1 MDHKGQMGKR
11 WWHKYEVVPV
21 TKQKRTTKS
30 HQISYP
36 FIPLKPKKREG
47 DQIIQYPN
55 SIFFFLKAKR
65 GSIFLHCMDCGLGK
79 KMWVRVKIIKK
90 MNEMIKE

>member
-36 FIPLKPKKREG
+36 FIPLKPKKKGRG
-47 DQIIQYPN
+47 PNN
-55 SIFFFLKAKR
+55 SIPQFYFFFSQGQKGFHFSSLY
-65 GSIFLHCMDCGLGK
+65 GL
-79 KMWVRVKIIKK
+79 WVGEKNVG
-90 MNEMIKE
+90 

>member
-36 FIPLKPKKREG
+36 FIPLKPKKKGRG
-47 DQIIQYPN
+47 PNN
-55 SIFFFLKAKR
+55 SIPQFYFFFSRPKGVPFFFIVWSLGWGKK
-65 GSIFLHCMDCGLGK
+65 CGLG
-79 KMWVRVKIIKK
+79 
-90 MNEMIKE
+90 

>member
-36 FIPLKPKKREG
+36 FIPLKPKKKGRG
-47 DQIIQYPN
+47 PNN
-55 SIFFFLKAKR
+55 SIPQFYFFFLKAKR